1 MGQAFVS
8 TGSQTVPVEGTLLEN
23 VEIKINNGESDLDH
37 YIIKT
42 LAEAKP
48 QKPSAADWLSYSG
61 QMIE

>member
-42 LAEAKP
+42 LARLSHKNLQLLTGSVTRAK
-48 QKPSAADWLSYSG
+48 
-61 QMIE
+61 